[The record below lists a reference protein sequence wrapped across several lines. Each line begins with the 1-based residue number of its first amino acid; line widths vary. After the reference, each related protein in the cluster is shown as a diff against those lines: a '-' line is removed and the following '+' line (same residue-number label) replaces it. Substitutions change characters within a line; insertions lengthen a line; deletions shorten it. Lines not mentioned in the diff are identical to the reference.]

1 MKIPIIDE
9 TPRRLPRRRRNF
21 RLESF
26 SLLERRNFK
35 KRAQNAVFTRDTLA
49 SYSPIDPFMNT
60 RRYSLETVGVGVKE
74 RKKEKKKV
82 KRTKENDCKK
92 TGKAK
97 RLRRDL
103 GPRDTDYAHRALWN
117 RSVQATTDTFRRQW
131 ADLR

>member
-74 RKKEKKKV
+74 RKKER
-82 KRTKENDCKK
+82 KR
-92 TGKAK
+92 K
-97 RLRRDL
+97 RK
-103 GPRDTDYAHRALWN
+103 
-117 RSVQATTDTFRRQW
+117 
-131 ADLR
+131 